1 MNGQIFSNLNGSAC
15 ENEKETMPNGVDK
28 EKNDD
33 EKNVVLTNEQL
44 ILLDDQRQELSD
56 LRRQVVFLQVS
67 IIIKSQAMI
76 FLSLFLLLL
85 LAKCLMKFQKK
96 NYFLNCKKTNI
107 NIKKKKKALN
117 AISFLIASS
126 CEMKKL

>member
-15 ENEKETMPNGVDK
+15 ENEKETMPNGADK
-28 EKNDD
+28 EKYDD

-67 IIIKSQAMI
+67 IIKPQAMI
-76 FLSLFLLLL
+76 FLSFSLSLLLL
-85 LAKCLMKFQKK
+85 LAKCLMNFQKK
-96 NYFLNCKKTNI
+96 YI
-107 NIKKKKKALN
+107 
-117 AISFLIASS
+117 
-126 CEMKKL
+126 CENDDHEY